1 MDFTTPMKS
10 ITQDELIRQLKETCR
25 EWVVQGEKGEKGGYE
40 HWQGRVILKEKK
52 RISGK
57 HQVTGMFAG
66 CWSPTVTS
74 NKGNYD
80 YVTKENTRICGP
92 FKHDDQVMTRQLTE
106 FIKMDLRPY
115 QKDILNWINEPNDRV
130 IDIVHDQVGNV
141 GKSIFSEFLEF
152 MGHAEE
158 VPPMRDMK
166 DIMGWVC
173 TRPTRKM
180 YVFDMPR
187 GMKKDKLAEFY
198 SGIECIKNGIAYDPR
213 YTAKKVRFS
222 RPRVVVF
229 TNCLP
234 EFSLL
239 SMDRWKVWEMKHDY
253 SIEHN
258 EKVSQLK
265 EAQDSLK
272 A

>member
-1 MDFTTPMKS
+1 MSQSAVTGMDFTTPMKS

-25 EWVVQGEKGEKGGYE
+25 EWVVQGERGEKSGYE

-80 YVTKENTRICGP
+80 YVTKENTRILGP
-92 FKHDDQVMTRQLTE
+92 FKHDDQVMTRQLKA
-106 FIKMDLRPY
+106 FVKMDMRPY
-115 QKDILNWINEPNDRV
+115 QMDIMNWLNEPNDRV
-130 IDIVHDQVGNV
+130 IDIVYDQVGNV
-141 GKSIFSEFLEF
+141 GKSIFSEYLEF
-152 MGHAEE
+152 IGQAEE
-158 VPPMRDMK
+158 VPPMRDFK

-173 TRPTRKM
+173 TRPTKPM

-198 SGIECIKNGIAYDPR
+198 SGIECIKNGFAYDPR
-213 YTAKKVRFS
+213 YSATKVRFN

-239 SMDRWKVWEMKHDY
+239 SKDRWNVHMMKQDY
-253 SIEHN
+253 S
-258 EKVSQLK
+258 L
-265 EAQDSLK
+265 EAMEIGPD